1 MLLFLDDSGI
11 ISSVTP
17 QDYTGR
23 VSGSGSLSVGQAMFT
38 LTSIRRNDEKYYAC
52 NLKATDPGKD
62 DGFDS
67 VYLFVEGE

>member
-1 MLLFLDDSGI
+1 MSLDDGGI
-11 ISSVTP
+11 ISSVQPP

-23 VSGSGSLSVGQAMFT
+23 VSGSGGPSSGQAMFT

-52 NLKATDPGKD
+52 RIQAQTPGED

-67 VYLFVEGE
+67 VYLFVEGG